1 MKNKT
6 KRKIKAA
13 GTVLFLVY
21 ILALVYFLFF
31 AERFSGVEFAQRE
44 YHYNLTPLQ
53 EIKRF
58 WMYREQLGV
67 LAVVSNLFGNV
78 IGFVPFGLILP
89 IICRNARGFFFIT
102 FSGFAL
108 SLCVDVDDMILN
120 TTGAAIGYLLFA
132 VSHYIYRKYRRKQHG
147 KKTL

>member
-1 MKNKT
+1 M
-6 KRKIKAA
+6 
-13 GTVLFLVY
+13 FLVY

-89 IICRNARGFFFIT
+89 
-102 FSGFAL
+102 SFAEMQGDSFL
-108 SLCVDVDDMILN
+108 
-120 TTGAAIGYLLFA
+120 LLFP
-132 VSHYIYRKYRRKQHG
+132 VLH
-147 KKTL
+147 